1 MTFSHSLPCKYKTV
15 NRIHIPFPFIGELFF
30 QRMKSQKKNNENNSN
45 SIYNLYAM
53 YNLNIFFDHHL
64 LLSSKFQ
71 SLETFTH
78 RNKIVTKLAR
88 NLDEESHSRLRA
100 SRKQTWAEGVV
111 DKAVEISGRIIG
123 VRLNWLDRGSDGKIQ
138 RRNFSPSQVYI
149 LNRGGGGEK
158 IVWAEIIREKFMLS
172 LSTIPFF
179 LLFRGHLKGKRKG
192 KGKKKKRNLLSCIL
206 HERIDQGFNYY
217 AIVWLYIARES
228 LNISCIPWNYSF
240 LLEERMSFR
249 RLILPGRRFPWKVY
263 FPLGGEGE

>member
-1 MTFSHSLPCKYKTV
+1 MALVVEITVKINCSYPNLSEISPDIIVLHLFQELFLQGMTFSHSLPCKYKTV

-149 LNRGGGGEK
+149 LNRGGGGRKLCEPRLFEK
-158 IVWAEIIREKFMLS
+158 NLCFPCPPSLSSSSSVDIWREKE
-172 LSTIPFF
+172 
-179 LLFRGHLKGKRKG
+179 K
-192 KGKKKKRNLLSCIL
+192 
-206 HERIDQGFNYY
+206 ER
-217 AIVWLYIARES
+217 
-228 LNISCIPWNYSF
+228 
-240 LLEERMSFR
+240 
-249 RLILPGRRFPWKVY
+249 GRRRRGICSHAYCTKESTKDLITTP
-263 FPLGGEGE
+263 

>member
-1 MTFSHSLPCKYKTV
+1 
-15 NRIHIPFPFIGELFF
+15 
-30 QRMKSQKKNNENNSN
+30 
-45 SIYNLYAM
+45 M
-53 YNLNIFFDHHL
+53 YNLNIFYHHL
-64 LLSSKFQ
+64 LLSSKLQ
-71 SLETFTH
+71 SLETFTR
-78 RNKIVTKLAR
+78 RNR
-88 NLDEESHSRLRA
+88 NWREISTRRVVSRPRA

-123 VRLNWLDRGSDGKIQ
+123 VRLNWLDRESDGKIQ
-138 RRNFSPSQVYI
+138 RRNFSPSRVYI
-149 LNRGGGGEK
+149 LNRGGGENCVSRDYSRK
-158 IVWAEIIREKFMLS
+158 IYTFLVHLSSSSSVDIWREKEKE
-172 LSTIPFF
+172 
-179 LLFRGHLKGKRKG
+179 R
-192 KGKKKKRNLLSCIL
+192 GKKKKRNLLSCIL

>member
-1 MTFSHSLPCKYKTV
+1 MALVVEITVKINCSYPNLSEISPDIIVLHLFQELFLQGMTFSHSLPCKYKTV

-138 RRNFSPSQVYI
+138 RRNFSPSRVYI
-149 LNRGGGGEK
+149 LNRGGGENCVSRDYSRK
-158 IVWAEIIREKFMLS
+158 IYAFLVHH
-172 LSTIPFF
+172 PFLPPLPWTF
-179 LLFRGHLKGKRKG
+179 EGKKKRKG
-192 KGKKKKRNLLSCIL
+192 EEEEEEFALM
-206 HERIDQGFNYY
+206 H
-217 AIVWLYIARES
+217 IARK
-228 LNISCIPWNYSF
+228 NRPRI
-240 LLEERMSFR
+240 
-249 RLILPGRRFPWKVY
+249 
-263 FPLGGEGE
+263 

>member
-1 MTFSHSLPCKYKTV
+1 
-15 NRIHIPFPFIGELFF
+15 
-30 QRMKSQKKNNENNSN
+30 
-45 SIYNLYAM
+45 M
-53 YNLNIFFDHHL
+53 YNLNIFYHHL
-64 LLSSKFQ
+64 LLSSKLQ
-71 SLETFTH
+71 SLETFTR
-78 RNKIVTKLAR
+78 RNR
-88 NLDEESHSRLRA
+88 NWREISTRRVVSRPRA

-123 VRLNWLDRGSDGKIQ
+123 VRLNWLDRESDGKIQ
-138 RRNFSPSQVYI
+138 RRNFSPSRVYI
-149 LNRGGGGEK
+149 LNRGGGGENCVSRDYSRK
-158 IVWAEIIREKFMLS
+158 IYTFLVHLSSSSSVDIWREKE
-172 LSTIPFF
+172 
-179 LLFRGHLKGKRKG
+179 KE

>member
-1 MTFSHSLPCKYKTV
+1 MYISH
-15 NRIHIPFPFIGELFF
+15 
-30 QRMKSQKKNNENNSN
+30 
-45 SIYNLYAM
+45 M

-64 LLSSKFQ
+64 PLSSKLQ
-71 SLETFTH
+71 SLETFMR
-78 RNKIVTKLAR
+78 RNR
-88 NLDEESHSRLRA
+88 NWREISTRRVVLRPRA

-149 LNRGGGGEK
+149 LNRGGGRKLCEPRLFEK
-158 IVWAEIIREKFMLS
+158 NLCFPCPPSCSSSSSVDIWREKEKE
-172 LSTIPFF
+172 
-179 LLFRGHLKGKRKG
+179 R
-192 KGKKKKRNLLSCIL
+192 GKKKKRNLLSCIL

>member
-1 MTFSHSLPCKYKTV
+1 MYISH
-15 NRIHIPFPFIGELFF
+15 
-30 QRMKSQKKNNENNSN
+30 
-45 SIYNLYAM
+45 M

-64 LLSSKFQ
+64 PLSSKLQ
-71 SLETFTH
+71 SLETFMR
-78 RNKIVTKLAR
+78 RNR
-88 NLDEESHSRLRA
+88 NWREISTRRVVLRPRA

-138 RRNFSPSQVYI
+138 RRNFSPSRVYI
-149 LNRGGGGEK
+149 LNRGGGENCVSRDYSRK
-158 IVWAEIIREKFMLS
+158 IYTFLVHLSSSSSVDIWREKE
-172 LSTIPFF
+172 
-179 LLFRGHLKGKRKG
+179 KE

>member
-1 MTFSHSLPCKYKTV
+1 MYISH
-15 NRIHIPFPFIGELFF
+15 
-30 QRMKSQKKNNENNSN
+30 
-45 SIYNLYAM
+45 M

-64 LLSSKFQ
+64 PLSSKLQ
-71 SLETFTH
+71 SLETFMR
-78 RNKIVTKLAR
+78 RNR
-88 NLDEESHSRLRA
+88 NWREISTRRVVLRPRA

-123 VRLNWLDRGSDGKIQ
+123 VRLNWLDRESDGKIQ
-138 RRNFSPSQVYI
+138 RRNFSPSRVYI
-149 LNRGGGGEK
+149 LNRGGGENCVSRDYSRK
-158 IVWAEIIREKFMLS
+158 IYTFLVHLSSSSSVDIWREKE
-172 LSTIPFF
+172 
-179 LLFRGHLKGKRKG
+179 KE

>member
-1 MTFSHSLPCKYKTV
+1 
-15 NRIHIPFPFIGELFF
+15 
-30 QRMKSQKKNNENNSN
+30 
-45 SIYNLYAM
+45 M
-53 YNLNIFFDHHL
+53 YNLNIFYHHL
-64 LLSSKFQ
+64 LLSSKLQ
-71 SLETFTH
+71 SLETFMR
-78 RNKIVTKLAR
+78 RNR
-88 NLDEESHSRLRA
+88 NWREISTRRVVLRPRA

-138 RRNFSPSQVYI
+138 RRNFSPSRVYI
-149 LNRGGGGEK
+149 LNRGGGENCVSRDYSRK
-158 IVWAEIIREKFMLS
+158 IYTFLVHLSSSSSVDIWREKEKE
-172 LSTIPFF
+172 
-179 LLFRGHLKGKRKG
+179 R
-192 KGKKKKRNLLSCIL
+192 GKKKKRNLLSCIL

>member
-1 MTFSHSLPCKYKTV
+1 
-15 NRIHIPFPFIGELFF
+15 
-30 QRMKSQKKNNENNSN
+30 
-45 SIYNLYAM
+45 M
-53 YNLNIFFDHHL
+53 YNLNIFYHHL
-64 LLSSKFQ
+64 LLSSKLQ
-71 SLETFTH
+71 SLETFTR
-78 RNKIVTKLAR
+78 RNR
-88 NLDEESHSRLRA
+88 NWREISTRRVVLRPRA

-123 VRLNWLDRGSDGKIQ
+123 VRLNWLDRESDGKIQ
-138 RRNFSPSQVYI
+138 RRNFSPSRVYI
-149 LNRGGGGEK
+149 LNRGGGENCVSRDYSRK
-158 IVWAEIIREKFMLS
+158 IYTFLVHLSSSSSVDIWREKE
-172 LSTIPFF
+172 
-179 LLFRGHLKGKRKG
+179 KE

>member
-1 MTFSHSLPCKYKTV
+1 
-15 NRIHIPFPFIGELFF
+15 
-30 QRMKSQKKNNENNSN
+30 
-45 SIYNLYAM
+45 M
-53 YNLNIFFDHHL
+53 YNLNIFYHHL
-64 LLSSKFQ
+64 LLSSKLQ
-71 SLETFTH
+71 SLETFTR
-78 RNKIVTKLAR
+78 RNR
-88 NLDEESHSRLRA
+88 NWREISTRRVVSRPRA

-123 VRLNWLDRGSDGKIQ
+123 VRLNWLDRESDGKIQ
-138 RRNFSPSQVYI
+138 RRNFSPSRVYI
-149 LNRGGGGEK
+149 LNRGGGENCVSRDYSRK
-158 IVWAEIIREKFMLS
+158 IYTFLVHLSSSSSVDIWREKE
-172 LSTIPFF
+172 
-179 LLFRGHLKGKRKG
+179 KE